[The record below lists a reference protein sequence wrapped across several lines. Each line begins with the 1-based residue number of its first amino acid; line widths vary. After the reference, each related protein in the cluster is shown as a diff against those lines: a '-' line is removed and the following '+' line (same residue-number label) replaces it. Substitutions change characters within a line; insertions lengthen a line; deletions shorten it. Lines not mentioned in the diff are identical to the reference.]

1 MSPSGDPPAVES
13 SYTEL
18 PTTSSADADGETDGE
33 ADGDTDSNSV
43 DGPTGVRPSER
54 PAVEV
59 AHDTCAACG
68 TTIGPTDYRLSWQFS
83 DGPASVERHYCSESC
98 FPDLDLEHEHEH
110 EREHENQRT
119 DRTDEGN
126 RPQDWSYCR

>member
-18 PTTSSADADGETDGE
+18 SATSSADADVD
-33 ADGDTDSNSV
+33 ADDDTDSSPG

-54 PAVEV
+54 PGVEA

-68 TTIGPTDYRLSWQFS
+68 TTIGPTDYRLSWRFS

-98 FPDLDLEHEHEH
+98 FPDLDLEGEHEH
-110 EREHENQRT
+110 KDEDEDEEGRT
-119 DRTDEGN
+119 DRTDEN
-126 RPQDWSYCR
+126 RQPRDWSYCR